1 MEDQALHVVGQIS
14 EHDLGLATFV
24 QAGCLVSGLTGYQPG
39 LAEPY
44 ISWGTLYMSSLAFLP
59 RGLPPEAP
67 FWRQPEIAGTDLR
80 ADHALRASPR
90 RFLP

>member
-1 MEDQALHVVGQIS
+1 MED
-14 EHDLGLATFV
+14 
-24 QAGCLVSGLTGYQPG
+24 QAGCLVSGLTGYQHG

-44 ISWGTLYMSSLAFLP
+44 ISFGSLYMCSLAFLP

-67 FWRQPEIAGTDLR
+67 FWRQPEIAGTSSRAWAGIDLR
-80 ADHALRASPR
+80 ADHALRASPP